1 MAVICGLIAII
12 IVLISIII
20 GYKREFRRINK
31 EISNNLD
38 EYVNIKTKSVDKD
51 VENLVQNINL
61 IFDSKQKVVAEK
73 KKKEEELRAS
83 ISNMSHDLRTPLTSI
98 MGYLQMIKS
107 EKSSEADK
115 KEYIDIVEK
124 RTKSLQK
131 LISSFYDLSRI
142 EGNEYNFNYK
152 KVNLSNVLCEN
163 IAVFYNDFINNN
175 IEPVIEIEEGIK
187 EIISDEGA
195 ITRIF
200 SNLIANMIKH
210 GENYVKISLKQENN
224 IIITEFTNKSTGL
237 TQENVDKLFNRFY
250 TVDNSRSDRNTG
262 LGLYITKVLVEKL
275 GYDITAKL
283 ENENLKIKIVWK

>member
-12 IVLISIII
+12 IVLISIIV

-51 VENLVQNINL
+51 VENLVENINL

-98 MGYLQMIKS
+98 IGYLQMIKS
-107 EKSSEADK
+107 EKPSEADK
-115 KEYIDIVEK
+115 KEYMDIVEK

-200 SNLIANMIKH
+200 SNLIGNMIKH
-210 GENYVKISLKQENN
+210 GENYVKISLKQEND
-224 IIITEFTNKSTGL
+224 IIITEFTNKATGL
-237 TQENVDKLFNRFY
+237 TQENVDKLFDRFY

-275 GYDITAKL
+275 GYNITAKL
-283 ENENLKIKIVWK
+283 ENENLKIKILWK